1 MINKKKKKYDI
12 NEYLKEQKE
21 KKKNGKIVE
30 ITKENI
36 IKKFNEILEMRG
48 L

>member
-1 MINKKKKKYDI
+1 MKQKKYDI
-12 NEYLKEQKE
+12 NEYLKE